1 MKGINGYLSFNGNC
15 REALLFYQQCLGGEL
30 SFQTVGDSPAAAR
43 MPDRMKD
50 CILHGTLVSR
60 KLVLMGTDLL
70 GEEGLQKG
78 NNISLMIQCSSERE
92 IRSLYRK
99 LSTRGRKT
107 HQLDRSAWGALF
119 GNLED
124 RYGNHWML
132 YFDTIKK

>member
-78 NNISLMIQCSSERE
+78 NNIARMIKCSSERE
-92 IRSLYRK
+92 RRS
-99 LSTRGRKT
+99 
-107 HQLDRSAWGALF
+107 
-119 GNLED
+119 
-124 RYGNHWML
+124 
-132 YFDTIKK
+132 

>member
-78 NNISLMIQCSSERE
+78 NNIALMIQCSSERE

-107 HQLDRSAWGALF
+107 HQLGRSARGALS